1 MSSENRLFELRTY
14 TPVEGKRDAL
24 LERLRDTS
32 SRLFAKHGMTNVG
45 YWIETDRNGELT
57 ERIIYL
63 LAHES
68 LDAAKASWGAFV
80 KDPEWVELKAHGE
93 HVTAN
98 AESVLLSPTEFSAL
112 R

>member
-45 YWIETDRNGELT
+45 YWVEQDDEGKPTENLIYIVSHASREAATKSWEQFWADPDWLSSRGE
-57 ERIIYL
+57 
-63 LAHES
+63 
-68 LDAAKASWGAFV
+68 
-80 KDPEWVELKAHGE
+80 P
-93 HVTAN
+93 VTAGVI
-98 AESVLLSPTEFSAL
+98 SQFLTPTAFSAL